1 MSFQP
6 NANNGPPPKL
16 PAELRSLEAWITSF
30 WRLNYTWFAKE
41 RDLGAGLQYDSLD
54 RKTVK
59 VADPLYI
66 DSTGAITSTAGGAG
80 HQDVMK
86 RIDIGI

>member
-1 MSFQP
+1 MTFQP
-6 NANNGPPPKL
+6 NAQHGPPPKL
-16 PAELRSLEAWITSF
+16 SQDDRALEAWLTGY
-30 WRLNYTWFAKE
+30 WRLQMHWFAKE

-80 HQDVMK
+80 HKDVMK